1 MDVKIARVQSPSH
14 MKWIACIL
22 VAAACQRGGD
32 KPAEHRDTPPPPTA
46 TGSARAPVTP
56 AYKADIER
64 LCDVVGQSGAEKL
77 EGPDRNY
84 TIATWL
90 GAHLETKEAHDYLI
104 FIQPLTGEAKAS
116 ELETEARRVGLDGCA
131 LAAEWRKPTP

>member
-1 MDVKIARVQSPSH
+1 MDVKIARVQSPSD
-14 MKWIACIL
+14 MKWIVLFL

-32 KPAEHRDTPPPPTA
+32 KTA
-46 TGSARAPVTP
+46 DRAPVTA

-64 LCDVVGQSGAEKL
+64 LCNVIAESGAEKM

-90 GAHLETKEAHDYLI
+90 GAHLETKEAHEFLI
-104 FIQPLTGEAKAS
+104 AIQPLTGEPKATA
-116 ELETEARRVGLDGCA
+116 LETEAHRVGLSGCA
-131 LAAEWRKPTP
+131 LAAEWRAPAP